1 MGGIAHGELD
11 NGQEGVHTRQTDE
24 STRQMETVYADMQ
37 PCSLGMVFLIAIRG
51 TATEIACMFRTRVVL
66 LSVL

>member
-37 PCSLGMVFLIAIRG
+37 TCSLGMVFLI
-51 TATEIACMFRTRVVL
+51 
-66 LSVL
+66 

>member
-37 PCSLGMVFLIAIRG
+37 PRHGFSHLN
-51 TATEIACMFRTRVVL
+51 TRHRN
-66 LSVL
+66 

>member
-37 PCSLGMVFLIAIRG
+37 TCRHADMQPRHGFSHCNTWHRN
-51 TATEIACMFRTRVVL
+51 
-66 LSVL
+66 

>member
-37 PCSLGMVFLIAIRG
+37 TCRHA
-51 TATEIACMFRTRVVL
+51 A
-66 LSVL
+66 

>member
-37 PCSLGMVFLIAIRG
+37 TCRHAASAWFFSLQYVAPQLK
-51 TATEIACMFRTRVVL
+51 
-66 LSVL
+66 

>member
-24 STRQMETVYADMQ
+24 SIRQMETVYADMQ
-37 PCSLGMVFLIAIRG
+37 TCRHA
-51 TATEIACMFRTRVVL
+51 A
-66 LSVL
+66 